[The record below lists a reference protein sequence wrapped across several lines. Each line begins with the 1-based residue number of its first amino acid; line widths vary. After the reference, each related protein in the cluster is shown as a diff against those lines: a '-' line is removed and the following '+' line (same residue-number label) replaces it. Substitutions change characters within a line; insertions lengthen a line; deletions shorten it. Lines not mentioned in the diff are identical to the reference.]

1 MYPSFE
7 KMETIPW
14 QGKSGP
20 ILPGDSRPCKG
31 KSVCFG
37 KMFLAGTSTGMN
49 GQQKGEGIML

>member
-14 QGKSGP
+14 QGKS
-20 ILPGDSRPCKG
+20 
-31 KSVCFG
+31 VCFR